1 MFFCCTLVQAAKN
14 RRLILVYLIPCRLRL
29 GSYPSRGWGWS
40 WERFSWTVAV
50 VLFDEGWTKFL
61 KIFLNWLQV
70 VDQYNPPTF
79 FFTLQTGIVGWKNWV
94 FAVFFSSQ
102 FGQNIFSFSYHTP
115 PKTSQKSLAPENC
128 WEPKM
133 TPFPFDRSIGAK
145 RASEA
150 PTFVATEK
158 KWRKKWKKTTSF
170 PRKLL
175 WGPKKGFG

>member
-1 MFFCCTLVQAAKN
+1 MFSCCSRTLVQAAKN

-79 FFTLQTGIVGWKNWV
+79 FFHIAKWDSWLEKLGFCWL
-94 FAVFFSSQ
+94 FFSSH

-133 TPFPFDRSIGAK
+133 TPILLTGLLERNGLQRRQLLGNRKEVD
-145 RASEA
+145 
-150 PTFVATEK
+150 
-158 KWRKKWKKTTSF
+158 KKWKKNKTVF
-170 PRKLL
+170 PRK
-175 WGPKKGFG
+175 